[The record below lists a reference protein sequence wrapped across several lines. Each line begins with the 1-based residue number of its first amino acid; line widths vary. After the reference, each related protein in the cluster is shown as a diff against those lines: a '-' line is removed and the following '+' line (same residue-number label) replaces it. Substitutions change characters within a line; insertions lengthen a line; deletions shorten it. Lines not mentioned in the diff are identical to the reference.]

1 MTVATGHNLTR
12 EQWAT
17 RRNLPQRRASV
28 NFDME
33 FGGIGR
39 SYQITVGFYSD
50 GCIGE
55 VFVNGGKS
63 GQDAEAIAR
72 DGAILLSL
80 ALQYGAQL
88 SNIKSAITRDEQ
100 GEPSSI
106 IGAVVDQLTREV
118 SRMSTITEHDKLR
131 CVEREL
137 SFRRRVYARRVE
149 QGKMKEAEA
158 DRELAVME
166 CIRQDYHRSAQ
177 LCEPQ
182 LFPNDAT

>member
-39 SYQITVGFYSD
+39 SYQITVGFHSD

-72 DGAILLSL
+72 DGAILLAL
-80 ALQYGAQL
+80 ALQYGAAL
-88 SNIKSAITRDEQ
+88 ANIKSAITRDEQ
-100 GEPSSI
+100 GNPSSI
-106 IGAVVDQLTREV
+106 
-118 SRMSTITEHDKLR
+118 
-131 CVEREL
+131 
-137 SFRRRVYARRVE
+137 
-149 QGKMKEAEA
+149 
-158 DRELAVME
+158 
-166 CIRQDYHRSAQ
+166 
-177 LCEPQ
+177 
-182 LFPNDAT
+182 N

>member
-1 MTVATGHNLTR
+1 MS
-12 EQWAT
+12 T

-28 NFDME
+28 NFDIE

-80 ALQYGAQL
+80 ALQYGADL
-88 SNIKSAITRDEQ
+88 ANIKSALTRSEQ
-100 GEPSSI
+100 GNPSSI
-106 IGAVVDQLTREV
+106 IGAVVDQLSSISKGGIANV
-118 SRMSTITEHDKLR
+118 HD
-131 CVEREL
+131 
-137 SFRRRVYARRVE
+137 
-149 QGKMKEAEA
+149 
-158 DRELAVME
+158 
-166 CIRQDYHRSAQ
+166 HR
-177 LCEPQ
+177 
-182 LFPNDAT
+182 T